1 MLQTILGEWA
11 SVSFKSSVRMCE
23 GRACV
28 SVCARVRIILRVF
41 PNVILSLYTDVL
53 WVIYESNI

>member
-1 MLQTILGEWA
+1 
-11 SVSFKSSVRMCE
+11 MCE